1 MQRVTSRGAPAA
13 TGLLE
18 RERER
23 HAIGEVLARAQRAEG
38 GLLLIEA
45 PAGMGK
51 TSLLNAATE
60 SASVAGFACL
70 RARASELERGF
81 AYGCVRQLL
90 EPVVAGGAD
99 GLFDGAAVLSR
110 PLFDVSDDAGTDAFA
125 LLHGLYWL
133 LNNLAA
139 DRSVALVID
148 DLHWADP
155 ASLRFLAYLAP
166 RLDGMALA
174 VIAATRPREGDAAL
188 LAGLATAPEVEVV
201 RPAAL
206 TTTATAAL
214 CEHELEAEPAADFV
228 SACHAATA
236 GNPFFLDALLREVR
250 DRKIAP
256 DAGEAGDIRQIGPA
270 SVAQAVLLRLSGAP
284 SEATSLVRAVAV
296 LGDGASLREAA
307 ALTGL
312 AEAELVRAADV
323 LAGLGVLTLADGLE
337 FTHPIVRQAVYAD
350 LGPAERG
357 AAHARA
363 AEVLVDTGAAVERVA
378 AQLQEATPAG
388 DPERVALLRQA
399 AHGALARGAPEAA
412 AAWLS
417 RALAEPPPPDV
428 LGELLA
434 ELGSAQLRLGS
445 AEAVEHLSSAADT
458 LRDPV
463 LRARALRDLANAL
476 TMSGRSDRSISAFE
490 TAIEVLEPVDREG
503 ALELEAEL
511 VAHSQWA
518 SVETRAPVAKRLDR
532 FADLAGDTPGERLVL
547 ASLAAERG
555 RLCDSAAEA
564 VAIYER
570 ALAGGRLLAEQN
582 PDNAGPIYHL
592 VSGLIECDAY
602 ELLATSLEQMLE
614 TARARGAVPTVAY
627 ATAWRALLNL
637 RRGSVAV
644 AVDDARTT
652 LDLITEYGIE
662 LGRDNARALLA
673 NVLLDCGD
681 LEAAELA
688 FGDIDAPVDLG
699 VTRNFLLR
707 VRSLLH
713 FARGRTQAGIDDLRA
728 FVEHDESQGGANPYS
743 FRWRSEVALGLAALG
758 DREGARALAAEDL
771 DIARR
776 WGAAPGI
783 GIATRA
789 VALVSEGEDQID
801 GLREAV
807 AVLAPS
813 GAELEHARAL
823 LDYGAALRRANR
835 RSEARPALEEA
846 LAIAERVGAAGV
858 AATAR
863 VELGAAG
870 GRVDDPHGSELTVS
884 ERRVAVLA
892 AQGRSNPEIAQ
903 ALFVTRKTVET
914 HLGHVY
920 RKLDISGRG
929 ELAGAL

>member
-1 MQRVTSRGAPAA
+1 MQRVTSQGAPPA

-18 RERER
+18 REREL
-23 HAIGEVLARAQRAEG
+23 HAIAGALALGERAEG
-38 GLLLIEA
+38 GFLLIEA

-60 SASVAGFACL
+60 SAAAAGFTCL

-90 EPVVAGGAD
+90 EPVVANDSD

-110 PLFDVSDDAGTDAFA
+110 PLFDVTDDAATDGFA

-139 DRSVALVID
+139 DRPVALMVD
-148 DLHWADP
+148 DLHWSDP
-155 ASLRFLAYLAP
+155 ASLQFLAYLAP

-174 VIAATRPREGDAAL
+174 VIGATRPREGDAAL
-188 LAGLATAPEVEVV
+188 LARLATAPEVEVV

-206 TTTATAAL
+206 TTTATVAL
-214 CEHELEAEPAADFV
+214 CEHELEAEPAPDFAA
-228 SACHAATA
+228 ACHAATA
-236 GNPFFLDALLREVR
+236 GNPFFLEALLREVH
-250 DRKIAP
+250 DRNIP
-256 DAGEAGDIRQIGPA
+256 PVAGEAGDIREIGPA

-284 SEATSLVRAVAV
+284 SEATGLVRAVAV
-296 LGDGASLREAA
+296 LGDAGSLREAA

-312 AEAELVRAADV
+312 AEEEVMRAADV
-323 LAGLGVLTLADGLE
+323 LAGLGILTLADGLG

-363 AEVLVDTGAAVERVA
+363 ADVLVDTGAAVERIA

-388 DPERVALLRQA
+388 DAERVALLRQA
-399 AHGALARGAPEAA
+399 AHGALARGAPDAA

-417 RALAEPPPPDV
+417 RALAEPPPSDV

-445 AEAVEHLSSAADT
+445 AEAVEHLSSAADE
-458 LRDPV
+458 LSDPA
-463 LRARALRDLANAL
+463 LRAHALRDLANAL
-476 TMSGRSDRSISAFE
+476 TVSGQADRSISAFE
-490 TAIEVLEPVDREG
+490 TAIEVLAPVDREG

-511 VAHSQWA
+511 MAHSQWA
-518 SVETRAPVAKRLDR
+518 SVETRGPVAKRLDR
-532 FADLAGDTPGERLVL
+532 FADLAGDSRGERLVL

-555 RLCDSAAEA
+555 RLCDSAADA
-564 VAIYER
+564 IAIYER

-582 PDNAGPIYHL
+582 LDNAGPIYHL
-592 VSGLIECDAY
+592 VIGLLECDAY
-602 ELLATSLEQMLE
+602 EPVGECLDQMLE
-614 TARARGAVPTVAY
+614 IARSRGAVPTVAY
-627 ATAWRALLNL
+627 ATAWCSILNL
-637 RRGSVAV
+637 RRGAVAV
-644 AVDDARTT
+644 AAEDARTA
-652 LDLITEYGIE
+652 LDLLTEYGIE
-662 LGRDNARALLA
+662 LGRGNARALLA
-673 NVLLDCGD
+673 NALLECGD
-681 LEAAELA
+681 LDGALRA
-688 FGDIDAPVDLG
+688 FRDIDAPVVLG

-707 VRSLLH
+707 VRSMLH
-713 FARGRTQAGIDDLRA
+713 FAHGRPQAGIDDLRA

-758 DREGARALAAEDL
+758 DRDGARALAAEDL
-771 DIARR
+771 EIARR
-776 WGAAPGI
+776 WGSAPGI

-789 VALVSEGEDQID
+789 VALVSEGEGRID
-801 GLREAV
+801 GLRDAV

-835 RSEARPALEEA
+835 RSDARPALDQA
-846 LAIAERVGAAGV
+846 LAIAERVGALGV

-870 GRVDDPHGSELTVS
+870 GRVDDPHGGELTVS
-884 ERRVAVLA
+884 ERRVAELA
-892 AQGRSNPEIAQ
+892 AEGRSNPEIAQ

-929 ELAGAL
+929 ELAEAL